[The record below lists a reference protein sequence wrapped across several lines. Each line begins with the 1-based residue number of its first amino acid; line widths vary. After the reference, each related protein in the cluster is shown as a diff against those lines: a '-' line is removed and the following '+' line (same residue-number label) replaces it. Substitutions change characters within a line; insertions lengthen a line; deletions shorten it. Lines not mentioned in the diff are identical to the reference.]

1 MLSKKTYVK
10 PEGILESA
18 KILIVGEQPGRWEVI
33 ENRPFIG
40 QSGQE
45 LDTCLNAVGL
55 VRSNC
60 YLTNVIKDF
69 DHPIDYYFKELKKGQ
84 KILGYQPSEDAQDY
98 LTLLKNELSK
108 SPCVAILA
116 IGNIALFAL
125 TSRLGVTKWRGSVL
139 ESTLIP
145 GKFIIPC
152 IHPSTVIRGQFM
164 NRRLIQFDMLKAKRI
179 SENGF
184 KPEEIK
190 LTIEPSYEDVCEF
203 LSKIETTNDLLT
215 YDLEVYNEEVSCIS
229 LATSPTEVMSIPF
242 VSAAGDYFNPEQELS
257 IWLRLAKILED
268 PNRKLLGQ
276 NLTFDC
282 AFLFRRYGIKIP
294 MRQDKIHDTMIAQK
308 IIMPDYPKGLDF
320 ITSIHTDYP
329 YYKEDGKKWFRLGGP
344 WQQLWQYNAMDSLV
358 CACAF
363 ESQKNYIAKQKN
375 EATYDRT
382 RAVVG
387 PLVYMM
393 EHGIKVDIEGIKK
406 KSAELELEIEET
418 KNHLNKLA
426 GRELNANSPKQ
437 LIEYF
442 YKEHGFKVGKCD
454 STDEKAMKKL
464 KIKGC
469 LEADLVLKIRHL
481 VKLNSTYLA
490 IEKFDEEP
498 DGTFRIRC
506 SYDPVGTR
514 YSRLSS
520 SENIF
525 GSGTNLQNW
534 PHSIQRFL
542 MADIDYVAYS
552 LDLSQAENRIV
563 AYVGEVTKMIEA
575 FENGTDV
582 HSLTASSIFSDS
594 TMEQIAE
601 EDKKEIPCKLGDGT
615 HTKRFWGKK
624 GNHSS
629 NYDIGK
635 NELALNLEISANQAA
650 LILDAYF
657 KLYPEVRTKYHT
669 MVRQN
674 IMYNKT
680 LTNLMGRNT
689 VFLGKICNE
698 LFKEAFACIPQGSV
712 GDIIN
717 ERGLNLIYYS
727 PWFKNVELLA
737 QTHDEVVFQIPIS
750 LGWHEHVRLVGLIK
764 HYLETPLKLASGKT
778 FVIPTDITMMRRFK
792 VGKKIKTLTQECF
805 QKTYNQLEA

>member
-1 MLSKKTYVK
+1 MLSKKTYVR

-33 ENRPFIG
+33 ENRPITG

-45 LDTCLNAVGL
+45 LDTCLNAIGL

-60 YLTNVIKDF
+60 YITNIIKDF
-69 DHPIDYYFKELKKGQ
+69 DHPFEFYFKEIKKGQ
-84 KILGYQPSEDAQDY
+84 KIIGYQPSDEAQEY

-108 SPCVAILA
+108 SPCKAVLA
-116 IGNIALFAL
+116 VGNLALFAL
-125 TSRLGVTKWRGSVL
+125 TSRLGITKWRGSIL
-139 ESTLIP
+139 ESTLVP
-145 GKFIIPC
+145 DKFIIPSL
-152 IHPSTVIRGQFM
+152 HPSTVIRGQFM

-190 LTIEPSYEDVCEF
+190 LIIEPSYEDVCEF
-203 LSKIETTNDLLT
+203 LTKIESSFNLLT
-215 YDLEVYNEEVSCIS
+215 FDLEVYNEEVSCIS
-229 LATSPTEVMSIPF
+229 LAINSTEVMSIPF

-257 IWLRLAKILED
+257 IWLRLAKILEE
-268 PNRKLLGQ
+268 PERKLLGQ
-276 NLTFDC
+276 NLTFDS

-294 MRQDKIHDTMIAQK
+294 LWPDKIHDTMIAQK
-308 IIMPDYPKGLDF
+308 ITMPDYPKGLDF

-329 YYKEDGKKWFRLGGP
+329 YYKEEGKKWFRTGGP

-363 ESQKNYIAKQKN
+363 ESQKKYITKQDN
-375 EATYDRT
+375 EKTYNRT
-382 RAVVG
+382 RAIVG

-393 EHGIKVDIEGIKK
+393 EHGIKVDIEGIKT
-406 KSAELELEIEET
+406 KSAELENEIEET
-418 KNHLNKLA
+418 CEQLNTLA
-426 GRELNANSPKQ
+426 GQELNANSPKQ

-442 YKEHGFKVGKCD
+442 FKKLGYKIGRCD
-454 STDEKAMKKL
+454 STDEKVMKKL

-469 LEADLVLKIRHL
+469 EEAGLVLKIRHL

-490 IEKFDEEP
+490 IEKFDLEP
-498 DGTFRIRC
+498 DGTYRIRC

-534 PHSIQRFL
+534 PHAIQRFL
-542 MADIDYVAYS
+542 MADNGYVAYS

-563 AYVGEVTKMIEA
+563 AYVGEVVKMIAA

-582 HSLTASSIFSDS
+582 HSLTASSIFSNS
-594 TMEQIAE
+594 TIAQIIE
-601 EDKKEIPCKLGDGT
+601 EDKKEIPCALGDGK

-635 NELALNLEISANQAA
+635 NELALNLEITATQAA
-650 LILDAYF
+650 LILDSYF

-674 IMYNKT
+674 LMYNKT

-689 VFLGKICNE
+689 VFLGKICDE
-698 LFKEAFACIPQGSV
+698 LFKEAYACIPQGSV

-717 ERGLNLIYYS
+717 ERGLNLVYYS
-727 PWFKNVELLA
+727 NWFKPVELLA
-737 QTHDEVVFQIPIS
+737 QTHDEIVFQIPLN
-750 LGWHEHVRLVGLIK
+750 LGWPEHVRLVSLIK
-764 HYLETPLKLASGKT
+764 YYLETPLKLINGKT
-778 FVIPTDITMMRRFK
+778 FIIPADITMMRRFK
-792 VGKKIKTLTQECF
+792 VGRKVKILTQDCF
-805 QKTYNQLEA
+805 QETYNKLEA